1 MEDIISPFQA
11 AEPVGTILI
20 KGGNLNASNVFTYEP
35 SIVGIV

>member
-20 KGGNLNASNVFTYEP
+20 NDGNLNMSGVFTYGQG
-35 SIVGIV
+35 IVGIV